1 MQRFVLASMAA
12 AILSAATAAFAADD
26 PALRNGDPARW
37 EEPITTPAQRLANSM
52 KEARNAMADAL
63 KECRA
68 SADRKPCEAEA
79 RAQYTRDIASAKS
92 EFSEGRSQVPAIR

>member
-1 MQRFVLASMAA
+1 MQRALRSLAALVLIAP
-12 AILSAATAAFAADD
+12 LAAFAAED

-37 EEPITTPAQRLANSM
+37 DEPIATPAQRLANTM

-68 SADRKPCEAEA
+68 SADRRPCEAEA
-79 RAQYTRDIASAKS
+79 RAQYLRDVASAKS
-92 EFSEGRSQVPAIR
+92 EYSDGRRQVPAAR

>member
-12 AILSAATAAFAADD
+12 AILSAAAAFAADD

-37 EEPITTPAQRLANSM
+37 EEPIATPAQRLANST

-79 RAQYTRDIASAKS
+79 RAQYARDISSAKS
-92 EFSEGRSQVPAIR
+92 EFSAGRSQVPATR